1 MPHSPGTGAL
11 AVEGLSKAFGPATVL
26 DRVGLRVP
34 AGRVMA
40 LLGPSG
46 CGKTTLLRCIA
57 GLERPEEGRVRLD
70 DRLLSGPGV
79 FVPPERRRIGMVFQD
94 GALFPHLSAAGNV
107 GYGLPRAERHG
118 PRVAEA
124 LALVDLAGFGDR
136 MPASLSGGQA
146 QRVALARA
154 LVTRPS
160 VLLLDEPF
168 SNLDTI
174 LRVQVRAEVQR
185 LLADLGVTAVFVT
198 HDQEEAFVVGD
209 EVAVMLAGRIVQ
221 QAAPAELYRAPAS
234 RAVAAFLGDANL
246 VPGVAAAGL
255 ADTVVGRVPLRAELR
270 GDVDVL
276 LRPEQLRVSAGRAAT
291 IDAVQ
296 YFGHDAV
303 YLTRL
308 PGGAAL
314 RVRVLDAPRFRPGD
328 TVDLDYVGGPTVGYP
343 RASAGRRARM
353 PDAHAEGPGKLQRP

>member
-1 MPHSPGTGAL
+1 MPQSPATGAL
-11 AVEGLSKAFGPATVL
+11 AVEGLAKAFGAATVL
-26 DRVGLRVP
+26 DQVGLAVP
-34 AGRVMA
+34 AGRVVA

-57 GLERPEEGRVRLD
+57 GLERPDAGQVRLD
-70 DRLLSGPGV
+70 GRDLSAPAA
-79 FVPPERRRIGMVFQD
+79 FVAPERRRIGMVFQD
-94 GALFPHLSAAGNV
+94 GALFPHLTVAGNV
-107 GYGLPRAERHG
+107 GYGLSRAERRG
-118 PRVAEA
+118 TRVEEA
-124 LALVDLAGFGDR
+124 LVLVDLAGFGDR
-136 MPASLSGGQA
+136 LPASLSGGQA

-168 SNLDTI
+168 SNLDTS
-174 LRVQVRAEVQR
+174 LRVQIRAEVQR

-234 RAVAAFLGDANL
+234 RAVAGFLGDANL
-246 VPGVAAAGL
+246 LPGVATAGL
-255 ADTVVGRVPLRAELR
+255 ADTAIGRVPLRDGLG

-276 LRPEQLRVSAGRAAT
+276 LRPEQLRVSAGAAAT
-291 IDAVQ
+291 IDSVQ

-308 PGGAAL
+308 AGGTAL
-314 RVRVLDAPRFRPGD
+314 RVRVLDVPEFRPGD
-328 TVDLDYVGGPTVGYP
+328 TVDLTYVGGATVGYP
-343 RASAGRRARM
+343 RNGAG
-353 PDAHAEGPGKLQRP
+353 

>member
-1 MPHSPGTGAL
+1 MPQSAATGAL
-11 AVEGLSKAFGPATVL
+11 AVEDLCKAFGDALVL
-26 DRVGLRVP
+26 DQAGLRVP
-34 AGRVMA
+34 PGRVVA

-57 GLERPEEGRVRLD
+57 GLERPDAGQVRLD
-70 DRLLSGPGV
+70 GRDLSAPGA
-79 FVPPERRRIGMVFQD
+79 FVAPERRRIGMVFQD
-94 GALFPHLSAAGNV
+94 GALFPHLTVAGNV
-107 GYGLPRAERHG
+107 GYGLSRSERRG
-118 PRVAEA
+118 ARVAEA

-136 MPASLSGGQA
+136 LPASLSGGQA

-174 LRVQVRAEVQR
+174 LRVQIRAEVQR

-209 EVAVMLAGRIVQ
+209 EVAVMLAGRVVQ

-234 RAVAAFLGDANL
+234 RAVAGFLGDANL
-246 VPGVAAAGL
+246 LPGVAAAGL
-255 ADTVVGRVPLRAELR
+255 ADTAIGRVPLRNGLR

-276 LRPEQLRVSAGRAAT
+276 LRPEQLRVSAGAAAT
-291 IDAVQ
+291 IDSVQ
-296 YFGHDAV
+296 Y
-303 YLTRL
+303 
-308 PGGAAL
+308 
-314 RVRVLDAPRFRPGD
+314 
-328 TVDLDYVGGPTVGYP
+328 
-343 RASAGRRARM
+343 
-353 PDAHAEGPGKLQRP
+353 

>member
-1 MPHSPGTGAL
+1 MPQSAATGAL
-11 AVEGLSKAFGPATVL
+11 AVEGLRKAFGDALVL
-26 DRVGLRVP
+26 DQAGLRAP
-34 AGRVMA
+34 AGRVVA

-57 GLERPEEGRVRLD
+57 GLERPDAGQVRLD
-70 DRLLSGPGV
+70 GRDLSAPGA
-79 FVPPERRRIGMVFQD
+79 FVAPERRRIGMVFQD
-94 GALFPHLSAAGNV
+94 GALFPHLTVAGNV
-107 GYGLPRAERHG
+107 GYGLSRSERRG
-118 PRVAEA
+118 ARVAEA

-136 MPASLSGGQA
+136 LPASLSGGQA

-174 LRVQVRAEVQR
+174 LRVQIRAEVQR

-209 EVAVMLAGRIVQ
+209 EVAVMLAGTIVQ

-234 RAVAAFLGDANL
+234 RAVAGFLGDANL
-246 VPGVAAAGL
+246 LPGVAAAGL
-255 ADTVVGRVPLRAELR
+255 ADTAIGRVPLRAELR

-276 LRPEQLRVSAGRAAT
+276 LRPEQLRVSA
-291 IDAVQ
+291 
-296 YFGHDAV
+296 
-303 YLTRL
+303 
-308 PGGAAL
+308 
-314 RVRVLDAPRFRPGD
+314 
-328 TVDLDYVGGPTVGYP
+328 
-343 RASAGRRARM
+343 
-353 PDAHAEGPGKLQRP
+353 

>member
-1 MPHSPGTGAL
+1 MPHPAATGAL
-11 AVEGLSKAFGPATVL
+11 AVEGLVKAFGATTVL
-26 DRVGLRVP
+26 DRVGLAAP
-34 AGRVMA
+34 AGRVVA

-57 GLERPEEGRVRLD
+57 GLERPDAGDVRLD
-70 DRLLSGPGV
+70 ERVLCADGV

-94 GALFPHLSAAGNV
+94 GALFPHLSVTGNV
-107 GYGLPRAERHG
+107 GYGLSRAERRG
-118 PRVAEA
+118 QRVEQA

-154 LVTRPS
+154 LVTRPM

-174 LRVQVRAEVQR
+174 LRVQIRAEVQR

-209 EVAVMLAGRIVQ
+209 EVAVMLAGRIAQ
-221 QAAPAELYRAPAS
+221 QAAPTELYRAPVS

-246 VPGVAAAGL
+246 LPGVATAGL
-255 ADTVVGRVPLRAELR
+255 ADTPIGRVPLRAELR

-291 IDAVQ
+291 IDSVQ

-314 RVRVLDAPRFRPGD
+314 RVRVLDAPEFRPGD

-343 RASAGRRARM
+343 RVAS
-353 PDAHAEGPGKLQRP
+353 

>member
-1 MPHSPGTGAL
+1 VPHSAATGAL
-11 AVEGLSKAFGPATVL
+11 VVDGLTKAFGPVRVL
-26 DRVGLRVP
+26 DRAGLRVP
-34 AGRVMA
+34 AGRVVA
-40 LLGPSG
+40 VVGPSG

-57 GLERPEEGRVRLD
+57 GLERPDAGEVRLD
-70 DRLLSGPGV
+70 DRPLSSPAA

-94 GALFPHLSAAGNV
+94 GALFPHLSVAGNLR
-107 GYGLPRAERHG
+107 YGLARGERRDRA
-118 PRVAEA
+118 RVEQA

-136 MPASLSGGQA
+136 MPAGLSGGQA

-168 SNLDTI
+168 SNLDAI
-174 LRVQVRAEVQR
+174 LRVQIRAEVQR

-234 RAVAAFLGDANL
+234 RAVAGFLGDANL
-246 VPGVAAAGL
+246 LPGVATAGL
-255 ADTVVGRVPLRAELR
+255 ADTVIGRVPLRAELR

-291 IDAVQ
+291 IDSVQ

-343 RASAGRRARM
+343 RDPA
-353 PDAHAEGPGKLQRP
+353 

>member
-1 MPHSPGTGAL
+1 MPQTAATGAL
-11 AVEGLSKAFGPATVL
+11 AVEGLDKAFGGVLVL
-26 DRVGLRVP
+26 DQAGLRAQP
-34 AGRVMA
+34 GRVVA

-57 GLERPEEGRVRLD
+57 GLERPDAGEVRLD
-70 DRLLSGPGV
+70 GRPLSAPGT

-94 GALFPHLSAAGNV
+94 GALFPHLSVAGNV
-107 GYGLPRAERHG
+107 GYGLSRSERRG
-118 PRVAEA
+118 SRVQEA
-124 LALVDLAGFGDR
+124 LALVDLAGFGER

-174 LRVQVRAEVQR
+174 LRIQIRAEVQR

-246 VPGVAAAGL
+246 LPGVATAGL
-255 ADTVVGRVPLRAELR
+255 ADTPIGRVPLRAELR

-291 IDAVQ
+291 IDSVQ

-308 PGGAAL
+308 AGGTAL
-314 RVRVLDAPRFRPGD
+314 RVRVLDVPEFRPGD
-328 TVDLDYVGGPTVGYP
+328 TVDLTYVGGATVGYP
-343 RASAGRRARM
+343 RNGAG
-353 PDAHAEGPGKLQRP
+353 

>member
-1 MPHSPGTGAL
+1 MPQSVATGTL
-11 AVEGLSKAFGPATVL
+11 AVEGLDKAFGATRVL
-26 DRVGLRVP
+26 DQAALLAP
-34 AGRVMA
+34 AGRVVA

-57 GLERPEEGRVRLD
+57 GLERPDAGQVRLD
-70 DRLLSGPGV
+70 GRDLSAPAA
-79 FVPPERRRIGMVFQD
+79 FVAPERRRIGMVFQD
-94 GALFPHLSAAGNV
+94 GALFPHLTVAGNV
-107 GYGLPRAERHG
+107 GYGLSREERRG
-118 PRVAEA
+118 TRVEEA

-136 MPASLSGGQA
+136 LPASLSGGQA

-168 SNLDTI
+168 SNLDTS
-174 LRVQVRAEVQR
+174 LRVQIRAEVQR

-209 EVAVMLAGRIVQ
+209 EVAVMLAGRVVQ
-221 QAAPAELYRAPAS
+221 QATPAELYRAPAS
-234 RAVAAFLGDANL
+234 RAVAGFLGDANL
-246 VPGVAAAGL
+246 LPGVAAAGL
-255 ADTVVGRVPLRAELR
+255 ADTAIGRVPLRDGLG

-276 LRPEQLRVSAGRAAT
+276 LRPEQLRVSAGAAAT
-291 IDAVQ
+291 IDSVQ

-308 PGGAAL
+308 AGGTAL
-314 RVRVLDAPRFRPGD
+314 RVRVLDVPEFRPGD
-328 TVDLDYVGGPTVGYP
+328 TVDLTYVGGATVGYP
-343 RASAGRRARM
+343 RNGAG
-353 PDAHAEGPGKLQRP
+353 